1 MPQQVL
7 TVVCQL
13 NPTAEQIVKL
23 DQVLQSFAEACRH
36 INRTICPSMT
46 NKNRIQKGD
55 VNR

>member
-13 NPTAEQIVKL
+13 NPTAAQIVKL